1 MRVSEMSVEE
11 LKQLVAQIV
20 EQKLEEL
27 LGDPDWDME
36 LKEEVKERLRRT
48 SKVERGIPA
57 SEVTRR
63 LGLVWQWDTR

>member
-1 MRVSEMSVEE
+1 MMISEMSVEE
-11 LKQLVAQIV
+11 LKWLIAQTV

-27 LGDPDWDME
+27 LGDPDWGME

-57 SEVTRR
+57 SEVAKRV
-63 LGLVWQWDTR
+63 GLVQ